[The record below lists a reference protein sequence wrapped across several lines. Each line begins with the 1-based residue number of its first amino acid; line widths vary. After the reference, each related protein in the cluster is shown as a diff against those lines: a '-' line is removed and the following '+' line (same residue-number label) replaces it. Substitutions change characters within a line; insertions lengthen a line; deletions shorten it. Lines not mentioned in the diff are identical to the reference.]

1 MTGFGHGLR
10 VIGRQVHLLKQREGP
25 SEVLRGKIAELEK
38 FRKRKKSMKKDQ
50 FIVDVPE
57 SNSFLDTPS
66 MPMILTAVGIALF
79 AKLLMM
85 FDRGLIFLD
94 SWSLIVC
101 IQILKIR
108 VAASM
113 GGYSL
118 SHFEALELST
128 LDPSFNSL
136 TKCFHGKSFFLL

>member
-10 VIGRQVHLLKQREGP
+10 VIGRQVHLLQQREGP

-85 FDRGLIFLD
+85 
-94 SWSLIVC
+94 VC
-101 IQILKIR
+101 ATQFGSVSCISVNMRRHLNENR
-108 VAASM
+108 
-113 GGYSL
+113 L
-118 SHFEALELST
+118 
-128 LDPSFNSL
+128 
-136 TKCFHGKSFFLL
+136 SFFFFFII